1 MNAQITCH
9 TVLRA
14 ADFDGPADGEI
25 TLDYE
30 ARLVR
35 RKRLRTDAGEAFHI
49 DIAQT
54 ISLNPGDAL
63 ALSDGRHILVR
74 PADEALLRVRGN
86 LLELAWHIGNRHTPC
101 QMAADHILLR
111 EDPVLARM
119 LAQLGAQ
126 IEPITAPFHPLGGAY
141 GHGRTMGHDHAPH
154 EQESSHGHGHE
165 HSHSHE
171 HSHEHGHS
179 HD

>member
-1 MNAQITCH
+1 MSTQLTCQH
-9 TVLRA
+9 VLRA
-14 ADFDGPADGEI
+14 ADFNGPQDGEI

-35 RKRLRTDAGEAFHI
+35 RKRLRTDAGESFHL

-54 ISLNPGDAL
+54 ISLAPGDAL
-63 ALSDGRHILVR
+63 VLSDGRNIIVR
-74 PADEALLRVRGN
+74 AASEALLDVRGD

-101 QMAADHILLR
+101 QMQGDHLLIR

-126 IEPITAPFHPLGGAY
+126 VTPVRAPFHPLGGAY
-141 GHGRTMGHDHAPH
+141 GHGRTMGHDHAPQDGH
-154 EQESSHGHGHE
+154 SHDHE
-165 HSHSHE
+165 HSHSHD
-171 HSHEHGHS
+171 HGHS